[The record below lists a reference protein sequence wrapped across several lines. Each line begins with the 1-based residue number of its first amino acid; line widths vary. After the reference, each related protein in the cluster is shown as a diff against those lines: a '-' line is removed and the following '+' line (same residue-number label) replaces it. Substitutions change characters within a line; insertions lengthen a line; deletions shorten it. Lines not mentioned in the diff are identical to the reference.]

1 MTGAVASLST
11 VSIAAV
17 WFSLAVIG
25 LIGANLIFQRE
36 RRRGE
41 DRQSRQPLGA
51 GVDPVQLRRTRPTTA
66 RLSGTVLIVAV
77 FIIIGAFRAP
87 LGLG

>member
-1 MTGAVASLST
+1 MTGSIDNLHT
-11 VSIAAV
+11 VSVAAV
-17 WFSLAVIG
+17 WFSLVVIV

-41 DRQSRQPLGA
+41 DRQSRQPLA
-51 GVDPVQLRRTRPTTA
+51 VDVDPVQLRRTRPTTA

-77 FIIIGAFRAP
+77 LIIIGAFRGP

>member
-1 MTGAVASLST
+1 MTGAVGTLSA
-11 VSIAAV
+11 VSVAAV

-41 DRQSRQPLGA
+41 DRQSRQPLA
-51 GVDPVQLRRTRPTTA
+51 ANIDPVELRRTRPATA

-77 FIIIGAFRAP
+77 LIIIGAFRAP